1 MEKNKMRNAIP
12 WITAFLGAW
21 AVKWMIHAPGDRL
34 GYTNSILSVF
44 VFAAL
49 AFLLRKVWGHSF
61 TGKGQRWIL
70 PGLFGGVFTVCMV
83 FGVRLDL
90 VGNVDL
96 ADGAMWI
103 AILVLGVIDTFC
115 LRYFWDLLC
124 AGGSRAKQPSEVPDG
139 KISVKRIL
147 ILTCVIF
154 LCYLPVFLAVYP
166 GFFVYDA
173 MEEVNQVVTR
183 NFSTHHPLFHVLLL
197 GGVVQAGYK
206 LSGSYNVGIAI
217 YTLCQMAVMAGIFAW
232 STEWLRKKGL
242 SKAGQIVLCLYFGI
256 CPVLVMFSLCSAKDG
271 LFTGMLFILLLLV
284 KDLCEQPEKFWKSK
298 GRVIFLV
305 LSATGMM
312 LLRHNGFYAF
322 LVFIPVLTVF
332 LRRYWKRTL
341 LSALA
346 AVALYGMISAGLTGV
361 LHADHSENQEM
372 LTVPIMQLARVYHY
386 EKDAL
391 TQEELAQLYR
401 YLPEESLERYTP
413 KLSDMVKIG
422 FGNEAFKQDK
432 AGFIKLW
439 LSLFAKHPSTY
450 LNAWFM
456 TSYGFWYP
464 DTVIDVYRGNQVFTF
479 QYGDS
484 SYFGYEVEQPGTRE
498 SKLPWLDQLYR
509 KMSLEI
515 FQQKIPVVS
524 MLFSPG
530 FLLWVMLFMV
540 GGLWYGKRYEKVI
553 PYALLILCWLTV
565 VIGPTYLVRYVVYL
579 WVAVPVLIIDV
590 CKMCKVAKNTDLL
603 YDFTGDTQEGK

>member
-1 MEKNKMRNAIP
+1 MKREKVQNAIP
-12 WITAFLGAW
+12 WIAALLGAW
-21 AVKWMIHAPGDRL
+21 AVKWMVHAPGDRL

-44 VFAAL
+44 VFASF
-49 AFLLRKVWGHSF
+49 AFLFRKVWGHSF
-61 TGKGQRWIL
+61 TGKRKRWIL
-70 PGLFGGVFTVCMV
+70 PGLIAGMFAMCMV

-96 ADGAMWI
+96 ADASMWI
-103 AILVLGVIDTFC
+103 AILVLGVTGTFC
-115 LRYFWDLLC
+115 LRYFWDLLFVKGC
-124 AGGSRAKQPSEVPDG
+124 GTKQLTETPDG

-147 ILTCVIF
+147 ILSGVIF

-173 MEEVNQVVTR
+173 MEELNQVVTR
-183 NFSTHHPLFHVLLL
+183 NFSTHHPLVHVLLL

-206 LSGSYNVGIAI
+206 LSGNYNVGIAI
-217 YTLCQMAVMAGIFAW
+217 YTLCQMAAMAGIFAW

-242 SKAGQIVLCLYFGI
+242 SRMGQIVLCLYFGI

-271 LFTGMLFILLLLV
+271 LFTGMLLILLLLV
-284 KDLCEQPEKFWKSK
+284 KDLCEQPEEFWKSK
-298 GRVIFLV
+298 GRVAFLIF
-305 LSATGMM
+305 SATGMM

-322 LVFIPVLTVF
+322 LVFIPVLTLF
-332 LRRYWKRTL
+332 LRRYWKKTL

-346 AVALYGMISAGLTGV
+346 AVVLYGMVSTGLTGV

-386 EKDAL
+386 EKDTL
-391 TQEELAQLYR
+391 MPEELAQLYR

-422 FGNEAFKQDK
+422 FENEAFRQDK

-439 LSLFAKHPSTY
+439 LSLFVKHPSAY

-530 FLLWVMLFMV
+530 FLLWAMLFLL
-540 GGLWYGKRYEKVI
+540 GGLCYVKRYEKVI
-553 PYALLILCWLTV
+553 PYVLLIFCWLTV

-579 WVAVPVLIIDV
+579 WFAVPVLLIDAV
-590 CKMCKVAKNTDLL
+590 QLRKGMD
-603 YDFTGDTQEGK
+603 